1 MKKSRYPP
9 EQVALARHHAE
20 GGGVRP
26 AQRVGQRVIIR
37 VGCRNRVSYAG
48 VRG

>member
-1 MKKSRYPP
+1 MKKSRYTP
-9 EQVALARHHAE
+9 EQVALGRRHTV
-20 GGGVRP
+20 GGGIRP